1 MSCFISN
8 GLELGCRD
16 ASIGGIK
23 TIWVLGASGNTI
35 SSVTTDADDQ
45 ITAISGSGVMYK
57 FELVKGSS
65 SMSET
70 VSVNAT
76 SNSIVYQPSVTMN
89 LPKWDN
95 DLRNVFFELTKQ
107 PEFFCVVL
115 DNNSRYWFPAQVN
128 GLSAN
133 DATLQTGAA
142 FTDANGATITATG
155 GEPAAIRE
163 IEVATTIDAVFT
175 GITFDAV

>member
-1 MSCFISN
+1 MGCFLER

-23 TIWVLGASGNTI
+23 TIYALGASGNTI
-35 SSVTTDADDQ
+35 DSVTIDAEDQ
-45 ITAISGSGVMYK
+45 ITAISGSGIMYK

-65 SMSET
+65 SMTET

-76 SNSIVYQPSVTMN
+76 SNSIVYQPNVTMN
-89 LPKWDN
+89 LAKLDN
-95 DLRNVFFELTKQ
+95 ELRNVFFELTKQ
-107 PEFFCVVL
+107 PEFFCVVE
-115 DNNSRYWFPAQVN
+115 DNNGNYWFPGEVN

-142 FTDANGATITATG
+142 FTDANGATIVATG
-155 GEPAAIRE
+155 GEPAAVKRID
-163 IEVATTIDAVFT
+163 VTTTIDAVFS
-175 GITFDAV
+175 GITFDQV